1 MCKQK
6 WNLYKPNPAA
16 CKAGPVPINTQEN
29 MEYDPVSTC
38 SISRIA
44 KQYNNNTNKH
54 ATTGTTQKIRHNEPI
69 SLWILDACTTTK
81 VVTNS
86 GHT

>member
-29 MEYDPVSTC
+29 MEYDPVSTS
-38 SISRIA
+38 SILELPNQIII
-44 KQYNNNTNKH
+44 
-54 ATTGTTQKIRHNEPI
+54 TQKNTQTPKRKKYMEYERSVFKH
-69 SLWILDACTTTK
+69 CTGRNDTESK
-81 VVTNS
+81 A
-86 GHT
+86 